1 MSATGDDKLHIP
13 IEIKTDDLK
22 ELQAVINDISKAESD
37 LRALPRRGKGKG
49 DVSSRSAF
57 TGERETPF
65 SGGIFEQ
72 SRETAL
78 PQGKDKTS
86 RQAIQKD
93 NAFRDLRDRVD
104 NIEEGTSKIQ
114 GAVVGMAQNLGFA
127 GILTNFGND
136 PKGKKPGALP
146 IGFTQRTQAGVNA
159 ASGAL
164 NFARGGIGGMAGM
177 LGSIATKA
185 ILPVAIAT
193 TIYELVTSVLQELFR
208 PGGFLDRR
216 YRQVIDD
223 EVASLTSRQEKA
235 ELQQGIRILRIT
247 PVAGFRGPSTA
258 RLAAAYDRNQQVWL
272 NDFNMESRSKG
283 FFD

>member
-37 LRALPRRGKGKG
+37 LRALPRKGKSK
-49 DVSSRSAF
+49 DSTSRAAF

-78 PQGKDKTS
+78 PIGKDKTS
-86 RQAIQKD
+86 KQAIQKD

-114 GAVVGMAQNLGFA
+114 GAVMGMAQNLGFA

-136 PKGKKPGALP
+136 PKAKKQGALP
-146 IGFTQRTQAGVNA
+146 IGFTQRAQAGANA

-164 NFARGGIGGMAGM
+164 SFAKGGIGGMAGM

-185 ILPVAIAT
+185 ILPVAIAS
-193 TIYELVTSVLQELFR
+193 TIYELVTSILQELFR